1 MAAIGG
7 AQTLSRGGAAEED
20 RMQLAD
26 VTVNFTISD
35 LTLWML
41 AGAVG
46 GLATGQLMKSKGWLI
61 LGDLFFGVVG
71 GLVGIFVIGTLLKFS
86 QYGQLAQV
94 LLALA
99 GGVLTQVFARFVMV
113 VRRRAKGA
121 S

>member
-7 AQTLSRGGAAEED
+7 APTLRRGGAAEED

-61 LGDLFFGVVG
+61 LGDLFFGIVG

-99 GGVLTQVFARFVMV
+99 GGVLAQVFARFVMV
-113 VRRRAKGA
+113 VRRRAKA
-121 S
+121 T